1 MAGAADPTEGIE
13 AAICAALTERSQHE
27 CRDGTHECVRHLKID
42 YLHTLSIARYCGGM
56 TVELKP
62 SVEAL
67 VERRIRSGA
76 YSSPE
81 EVIEHALEVL
91 DAEEEW
97 LSDEIG
103 PAIQEGWGEAQRG
116 ELTDAEV
123 VRAEM
128 GQFKKDW
135 EKRRQTA

>member
-1 MAGAADPTEGIE
+1 
-13 AAICAALTERSQHE
+13 
-27 CRDGTHECVRHLKID
+27 
-42 YLHTLSIARYCGGM
+42 M

-81 EVIEHALEVL
+81 EVIERALEVL

-97 LSDEIG
+97 LKGDEVG
-103 PAIQEGWGEAQRG
+103 PAIQEGWDEAQRG

>member
-1 MAGAADPTEGIE
+1 
-13 AAICAALTERSQHE
+13 
-27 CRDGTHECVRHLKID
+27 
-42 YLHTLSIARYCGGM
+42 M

-62 SVEAL
+62 TAEAL
-67 VERRIRSGA
+67 LERRIRSGA

-81 EVIEHALEVL
+81 EVIQHALEVL
-91 DAEEEW
+91 DAEEER
-97 LSDEIG
+97 LKGDEIG
-103 PAIQEGWGEAQRG
+103 PAIQEGWDEAQRG

>member
-1 MAGAADPTEGIE
+1 
-13 AAICAALTERSQHE
+13 
-27 CRDGTHECVRHLKID
+27 
-42 YLHTLSIARYCGGM
+42 M

-97 LSDEIG
+97 LKGDEIG
-103 PAIQEGWGEAQRG
+103 PAIQEGWDEAQRG
-116 ELTDAEV
+116 ELTDAAV

-135 EKRRQTA
+135 EKRRKTA

>member
-1 MAGAADPTEGIE
+1 
-13 AAICAALTERSQHE
+13 
-27 CRDGTHECVRHLKID
+27 
-42 YLHTLSIARYCGGM
+42 M

-81 EVIEHALEVL
+81 EVIERALEVL

-97 LSDEIG
+97 LKGDEVG
-103 PAIQEGWGEAQRG
+103 PAIQEGWDEAQRG

-128 GQFKKDW
+128 GQFKRDW

>member
-1 MAGAADPTEGIE
+1 
-13 AAICAALTERSQHE
+13 
-27 CRDGTHECVRHLKID
+27 
-42 YLHTLSIARYCGGM
+42 M

-97 LSDEIG
+97 LKGDEVG
-103 PAIQEGWGEAQRG
+103 PAIQEGWDEAQRG
-116 ELTDAEV
+116 KLTEAEV